1 MKLNTTEVVDVDA
14 TGYIEPDTNIGAEVL
29 NLFYS
34 AQGLL
39 TDTKLS
45 FLKEVAEIAMKEI
58 DATWIRDSAY
68 MISGDF
74 AYILNRIETPAIT
87 AYFLKTPDRWFEK

>member
-14 TGYIEPDTNIGAEVL
+14 TGYIEPDTNIGAEAL
-29 NLFYS
+29 DLFYS

-39 TDTKLS
+39 TDTELS

-58 DATWIRDSAY
+58 DVSWMRDSAY
-68 MISGDF
+68 MTSGDF
-74 AYILNRIETPAIT
+74 DYILNRIENPTIT
-87 AYFLKTPDRWFEK
+87 VYF